1 MTDIELMSFSMRTEP
16 PKAGADWFRI
26 VQAKKGSDVTK
37 VYIYDEIG
45 YWGTNAKDF
54 AAALDEIDTKHIH
67 IHINSPGGSV
77 FDGLAIYNTIRN
89 HKSTTTAIVDGM
101 AASAASYIVQG
112 AFAGGN
118 AKAMRAAA
126 DLLDRISNE
135 IADIYATRANNDN
148 KAGDFRDLMRA
159 GDTWYNGNEALDMGL
174 VDEVTD
180 NPDEDAPEEATK
192 NVWKAADI
200 EAFLKMSPN
209 KLAASASHLTTT
221 NRVEEAHMTDMPVL
235 PAQPQA
241 AAPAAP
247 VVPASTQV
255 PPVAVTLPTFT
266 MNGVEVTDFAGVQ
279 SHINSLETFRKETI
293 ESGRKAFV
301 AQLATDGKI
310 VASDENLTTT
320 EDFALSLSSDQFDKW
335 KASMSAAPKSPL
347 FETHGADQATRN
359 AAPVNGAVP
368 STTDEITVLEDI
380 VQGHRDAG
388 VAQDV
393 LETMASYQKLQALK
407 SEQKTS

>member
-1 MTDIELMSFSMRTEP
+1 MRSIPSTFTSTSTLRVARSSTDLR
-16 PKAGADWFRI
+16 
-26 VQAKKGSDVTK
+26 
-37 VYIYDEIG
+37 
-45 YWGTNAKDF
+45 
-54 AAALDEIDTKHIH
+54 
-67 IHINSPGGSV
+67 
-77 FDGLAIYNTIRN
+77 
-89 HKSTTTAIVDGM
+89 STTRSGIISRLPLRSSM
-101 AASAASYIVQG
+101 AWQHRLQATSSRVQMCG
-112 AFAGGN
+112 NAQMMIHDAKAFAGGN

-279 SHINSLETFRKETI
+279 SHIN
-293 ESGRKAFV
+293 
-301 AQLATDGKI
+301 
-310 VASDENLTTT
+310 
-320 EDFALSLSSDQFDKW
+320 
-335 KASMSAAPKSPL
+335 P
-347 FETHGADQATRN
+347 
-359 AAPVNGAVP
+359 
-368 STTDEITVLEDI
+368 
-380 VQGHRDAG
+380 
-388 VAQDV
+388 
-393 LETMASYQKLQALK
+393 
-407 SEQKTS
+407 